1 MGLLIFC
8 KVRIAYL
15 FGAITRNPREMVR
28 DAYLRNFYLDRSCL
42 YKAGKSIM
50 NISIGIDKNSLL
62 YWALGLSVGVLLS
75 LPTRADLDLAQTP
88 LFLTPSVDP
97 NIMFIIDDSGS
108 MHYEVTPD
116 EEFRFGSFTENTRWV
131 YPRVANVYGSG
142 DYNSNVATVD
152 NHVFNARARSPQI
165 NKTYYDPAVTYSPWI
180 KADNSLYPPA
190 NPEAAYHNP
199 ENTARGYRN
208 LTVDNTNTDTGGPVN
223 SSLNRWRTCTGPSS
237 GQCSTQTSNK
247 TFYPATYFWYNGG
260 DAWNLANFDGP
271 FEIKAATSEYSGHGR
286 ENRTDCTGGICSY
299 AQKIQNFANWYTYH
313 RSRVLAARA
322 GIGKAFAQQGE
333 AMRVGFGAINKS
345 SSSIDNVSTNTIIR
359 GVRPF
364 TGSDREQFFT
374 DLYTLDIP
382 DSATPLRRA
391 LDSAGQYYSRSDNRG
406 PWGANPGQNDSTT
419 HLECRH
425 SYTILMTDG
434 YWNDAQAGTAAARSN
449 NDGTNGP
456 TISGPDG
463 NTFTY
468 SAVSPF
474 TDNRSNTLADVAMY
488 YWKNDL
494 RTNIP
499 NLVPTSAINPA
510 FWQHM
515 VTFGVGFGVE
525 GTISA
530 SDAFDAI
537 NTGATI
543 NWPAPST
550 SGTTENVD
558 DLLHA
563 AINSRGGFFSAADPN
578 TFANEL
584 SNTLRAIVGRTE
596 GSSASVAT
604 NSTRLDTNTVV
615 YQAKFDSRDWT
626 GQFLAYAINADGSLA
641 ATPAWD
647 AGQNVTTQGSIG
659 RSIFGYNPTATPFK
673 GINFFHN
680 NLNAAQQA
688 LLTEAQLNYVRG
700 IQTNELQNGGTFRNR
715 IGTNRLMGDLVN
727 SDPWFIGD
735 INFGYHLL
743 PGTEGSAYSNYRN
756 SAAYKARTPL
766 VAIGGNG
773 GMLHVFNATITGTG
787 AGTEVFA
794 YVPHAVLP
802 KLASL
807 TDPNYSHQY
816 FVDGSPVAG
825 DAYIDANGDNNKEW
839 RTVLIGTLGAGG
851 KGIFALDATFLD
863 PGDSSYATAENSFL
877 PQRVMWEINTTT
889 APNATDL
896 TNVLTGSN
904 PRFGFADYLGFT
916 LGQASIVR
924 MANGKFA
931 AVFGN
936 GYNSASHQAVLYIV
950 DLETGALIKSLN
962 TGVGSA
968 GNPNGLS
975 TPIAIDAN
983 GDRIVDAI
991 YAGDL
996 HGNLWKFDVSSSNTG
1011 QWDFG
1016 FKQGNT
1022 PKPLFVARDSNG
1034 VRQAITA
1041 KPQAGKHPSSG
1052 VMVYF
1057 GSGKYFETGDNSA
1070 IDPQPQTFYG
1080 IQDECVKLAGSNIT
1094 CSTGDPG
1101 ITRANDLVQQSIIAE
1116 DVFGDFDIRVTS
1128 HCVDPLLAIDNT
1140 NCNGISMI
1148 NYLGSKQGWYMD
1160 LVFPA
1165 VSPDGERV
1173 ISQALLRGGR
1183 IIFVTLIPDPEPCGY
1198 GGTSWLME
1206 LDALT
1211 GNRLVSTPF
1220 DLTGSD
1226 TIDESDML
1234 AGVIDTNDDNL
1245 IDEDDSPMAVS
1256 GKKSKVGIIKTPG
1269 VVGAGEVEYK
1279 YTSGSTGEM
1288 ETTLESVEGGAGRQS
1303 WRQLR

>member
-1 MGLLIFC
+1 MI
-8 KVRIAYL
+8 V
-15 FGAITRNPREMVR
+15 
-28 DAYLRNFYLDRSCL
+28 
-42 YKAGKSIM
+42 
-50 NISIGIDKNSLL
+50 SIGIYKNSLL
-62 YWALGLSVGVLLS
+62 YWALGLSLGVLLS

-108 MHYEVTPD
+108 MQWETMPD
-116 EEFRFGSFTENTRWV
+116 ELTNLFNVACCNDYMMWV
-131 YPRVANVYGSG
+131 YPRVDGLHGDG
-142 DYNSNVATVD
+142 DYGGSTGARRVPTFNSTSIMARAFRSSFVNTTYYNPAITYRPWVNADGSEMAAVDDPSIAPNRPLFPEFGTRNLEADNTETARWVNERVYSNTVD
-152 NHVFNARARSPQI
+152 PEPLTFYPSVYS
-165 NKTYYDPAVTYSPWI
+165 TYIGPVITDLI
-180 KADNSLYPPA
+180 
-190 NPEAAYHNP
+190 AAYS
-199 ENTARGYRN
+199 
-208 LTVDNTNTDTGGPVN
+208 DTGGALWDIN
-223 SSLNRWRTCTGPSS
+223 NYTWT
-237 GQCSTQTSNK
+237 
-247 TFYPATYFWYNGG
+247 
-260 DAWNLANFDGP
+260 
-271 FEIKAATSEYSGHGR
+271 EIKPENAPFTGEGR
-286 ENRTDCTGGICSY
+286 ENRTDCNAAPSCTYNEEIR
-299 AQKIQNFANWYTYH
+299 NFANWYTYH
-313 RSRVLAARA
+313 RNRIFTSRA
-322 GIGKAFAQQGE
+322 GIGRAFAGLSSNT
-333 AMRVGFGAINKS
+333 RVGYGTINHNRTS
-345 SSSIDNVSTNTIIR
+345 TSNLDNVAGRAVVR

-364 TGSDREQFFT
+364 TGTQKTDFFN
-374 DLYTLDIP
+374 DLYTRPIP
-382 DSATPLRRA
+382 TQGTPLRRA
-391 LDSAGQYYSRSDNRG
+391 LDGVGQYFSRNDTRG
-406 PWGANPGQNDSTT
+406 PWSSTPGVATSGESSSD

-425 SYTILMTDG
+425 SYAILMTDG
-434 YWNDAQAGTAAARSN
+434 YATGTSGWDAAHSNRRANTDGSTAQN
-449 NDGTNGP
+449 TTNVH
-456 TISGPDG
+456 PDDSSL
-463 NTFTY
+463 NFTY
-468 SAVSPF
+468 SPADPYQ
-474 TDNRSNTLADVAMY
+474 DGRDNTLADVAMY
-488 YWKNDL
+488 YWKRDL
-494 RTNIP
+494 RTDLANR
-499 NLVPTSAINPA
+499 VPTSPQNEA

-515 VTFGVGFGVE
+515 VTFGIGLGVQGSIDPE
-525 GTISA
+525 VAWQAVVNGDAVSWPDPNYGHLNCGSGPAGTC
-530 SDAFDAI
+530 
-537 NTGATI
+537 
-543 NWPAPST
+543 PARI
-550 SGTTENVD
+550 D

-563 AINSRGGFFSAADPN
+563 AINSRGGFFSATDPD
-578 TFANEL
+578 TFATEL
-584 SNTLRAIVGRTE
+584 SNTLNSIVARTE

-647 AGQNVTTQGSIG
+647 AGQNVTVQGSIG

-715 IGTNRLMGDLVN
+715 TGTNRLMGDLVN

-743 PGTEGSAYSNYRN
+743 PGTEGSDYSNYRN
-756 SAAYKARTPL
+756 STAYKARTPL

-773 GMLHVFNATITGTG
+773 GMLHVFNANITGTG

-794 YVPHAVLP
+794 YVPHAILP

-962 TGVGSA
+962 TGVGTA

-996 HGNLWKFDVSSSNTG
+996 HGNLWKFDVSNSNTG

-1022 PKPLFVARDSNG
+1022 PKPLFVARDNNG
-1034 VRQAITA
+1034 VRQPITA

-1057 GSGKYFETGDNSA
+1057 GSGKYFETGDNSV

-1080 IQDECVKLAGSNIT
+1080 IQDDCVKLAGSNIN

-1128 HCVDPLLAIDNT
+1128 HCVDPLLAIDNV

-1165 VSPDGERV
+1165 GSPDGERV

-1206 LDALT
+1206 LDAIT

-1220 DLTGSD
+1220 DLTGSG

-1234 AGVIDTNDDNL
+1234 VGVIDTNDDNL

-1279 YTSGSTGEM
+1279 YTSGSTGQM

>member
-1 MGLLIFC
+1 MI
-8 KVRIAYL
+8 V
-15 FGAITRNPREMVR
+15 
-28 DAYLRNFYLDRSCL
+28 
-42 YKAGKSIM
+42 
-50 NISIGIDKNSLL
+50 SIGIYKNSLL
-62 YWALGLSVGVLLS
+62 YWALGLSLGVLLS

-97 NIMFIIDDSGS
+97 NIMFVLDDSGS
-108 MHYEVTPD
+108 MQWETMPD
-116 EEFRFGSFTENTRWV
+116 GLTNIFDADCCTNYIMWV
-131 YPRVANVYGSG
+131 YPRRAGLHGGDDYSNGTRVPSFKSDSIMGRTYRSSLVNTMYYNPAITYRPWLNADGSQMAN
-142 DYNSNVATVD
+142 A
-152 NHVFNARARSPQI
+152 
-165 NKTYYDPAVTYSPWI
+165 DPSAAPNRPLFPEHGTRNL
-180 KADNSLYPPA
+180 KADNTQ
-190 NPEAAYHNP
+190 
-199 ENTARGYRN
+199 TARW
-208 LTVDNTNTDTGGPVN
+208 VDDRANNHH
-223 SSLNRWRTCTGPSS
+223 SESR
-237 GQCSTQTSNK
+237 
-247 TFYPATYFWYNGG
+247 TFYPAVYSTYTGPAIANLSAAIA
-260 DAWNLANFDGP
+260 DSNSALWNNINHYTLT
-271 FEIKAATSEYSGHGR
+271 EIKPANAPFTGEGR
-286 ENRTDCTGGICSY
+286 ENRTDCVAAPSCTFDEE
-299 AQKIQNFANWYTYH
+299 IQNFANWYSYH
-313 RSRVLAARA
+313 RNRIFASRF
-322 GIGKAFAQQGE
+322 GIGKAFSTQTDSI
-333 AMRVGFGAINKS
+333 RVGYGAINKGS
-345 SSSIDNVSTNTIIR
+345 TTIDGQATETVIN

-364 TGSDREQFFT
+364 SGSSRDNFYNE
-374 DLYTLDIP
+374 LYTSAIP
-382 DSATPLRRA
+382 PQGTPLRKA
-391 LDSAGQYYSRSDNRG
+391 LEGAGQYFSRTDSSG
-406 PWGANPGQNDSTT
+406 PWSTTPGQSGGLD
-419 HLECRH
+419 LECRH
-425 SYTILMTDG
+425 SYTMLMSDG
-434 YWNDAQAGTAAARSN
+434 AASGGSSNAASGARTHN
-449 NDGTNGP
+449 NDGSTTNSTTNTNPNGP
-456 TISGPDG
+456 NFSYTPSD
-463 NTFTY
+463 
-468 SAVSPF
+468 PF
-474 TDNRSNTLADVAMY
+474 QDNLSNTLADVAMY
-488 YWKNDL
+488 YWKRDL
-494 RTNIP
+494 RSDID
-499 NLVPTSAINPA
+499 NLVPTSSINEA

-515 VTFGVGFGVE
+515 VTFSIGLGVSGSIDPV
-525 GTISA
+525 T
-530 SDAFDAI
+530 AFDAI
-537 NTGATI
+537 AAGTAI
-543 NWPAPST
+543 NWGDPQYNNTNCLGA
-550 SGTTENVD
+550 NCIARQND
-558 DLLHA
+558 FLHA
-563 AINSRGGFFSAADPN
+563 AVNSRGGYFTAADPD
-578 TFANEL
+578 TFATEL
-584 SNTLRAIVGRTE
+584 SNTLNSIVARTE

-647 AGQNVTTQGSIG
+647 AGQNVTAQGSIG

-715 IGTNRLMGDLVN
+715 TGTNRLMGDLVN

-743 PGTEGSAYSNYRN
+743 PGTEGSDYSNYRN
-756 SAAYKARTPL
+756 STAYKARTPL

-773 GMLHVFNATITGTG
+773 GMLHVFNANITGTG

-877 PQRVMWEINTTT
+877 PQRVMWEISSTT

-904 PRFGFADYLGFT
+904 PRFGFTDYLGFT

-1022 PKPLFVARDSNG
+1022 PKPLFVARDSDG
-1034 VRQAITA
+1034 IRQPITA

-1057 GSGKYFETGDNSA
+1057 GSGKYFETGDNSV
-1070 IDPQPQTFYG
+1070 INPQPQTFYG
-1080 IQDECVKLAGSNIT
+1080 IQDDCVKLAGSNIN

-1128 HCVDPLLAIDNT
+1128 HCVDPLLAIDNV

-1165 VSPDGERV
+1165 GSPDGERV

-1206 LDALT
+1206 LDAIT

-1220 DLTGSD
+1220 DLTGSG

-1234 AGVIDTNDDNL
+1234 VGVIDTNDDNL

-1279 YTSGSTGEM
+1279 YTSGSTGQM